1 MKMMDVWL
9 AMNSDPKK
17 DKFRPEIQF
26 AYQMA
31 QGDYDLRVGK
41 NNVVDDF
48 MKSDYLSN
56 VGRLQL
62 YLTNIVTAATGWK
75 MPNIDLG
82 MEFLAVMDS
91 ISNNEFQIAPTPTE
105 TVQKPLHIFWLCK
118 L

>member
-1 MKMMDVWL
+1 MVPYKLPAYAKSSSTVVINIEDTQDERKELRWTLTEWMRIKERMKMMDVWL

-48 MKSDYLSN
+48 MKSDYLS
-56 VGRLQL
+56 V
-62 YLTNIVTAATGWK
+62 V
-75 MPNIDLG
+75 
-82 MEFLAVMDS
+82 
-91 ISNNEFQIAPTPTE
+91 
-105 TVQKPLHIFWLCK
+105 
-118 L
+118 